1 MDKRYLKLA
10 NLLVSH
16 SVSLKKDETVEINVS
31 EIPEDMT
38 IALIRAVREAGGIPI
53 VRTDPAR
60 VSREIMKG
68 ATKAQ
73 MKLGAK
79 LGMFKAKEFD
89 ASMDRIS

>member
-1 MDKRYLKLA
+1 MDKRFKKLA

-60 VSREIMKG
+60 VSREIMRG
-68 ATKAQ
+68 TTESE
-73 MKLGAK
+73 MKLILLLSLK
-79 LGMFKAKEFD
+79 NEILTIQILFK
-89 ASMDRIS
+89 R